1 MKLMGECLG
10 PGRGELR
17 QQRAGVPGLPERSA
31 LLLSPHLLSVLQ
43 LLLWHSALWTVHEAT
58 PLGPARSLPQ
68 SFLLKCLEQVRKI
81 QADGAELQE
90 RLCAAHKLC
99 HPEELM
105 LLRHSLGIPQA
116 PLSSCSSQ
124 SLQLMEDLGAAPA
137 VQPTQGAMP
146 TFTSA
151 FQRRAGGVLVAS
163 QLHRFLEL
171 AYRGLRYLAEP

>member
-1 MKLMGECLG
+1 MGECLG

-90 RLCAAHKLC
+90 RLVSEGGQCGDG
-99 HPEELM
+99 E
-105 LLRHSLGIPQA
+105 GT
-116 PLSSCSSQ
+116 
-124 SLQLMEDLGAAPA
+124 DAPA
-137 VQPTQGAMP
+137 GQGGKEAH
-146 TFTSA
+146 
-151 FQRRAGGVLVAS
+151 GGAEEESGAEGSVGKGSRKERVVREDTGGKGESGEAQS
-163 QLHRFLEL
+163 GGRL
-171 AYRGLRYLAEP
+171 ARNCGKSL